1 MRNFLVPTERKG
13 VSTLFDTF
21 DNFFSPFVRDNT
33 ALRTDIKEY
42 PSYFLLE
49 IEIPGI
55 SKSNVDL
62 TVENGYLSV
71 SFTKTDKNDGSI
83 DEWKYLSRERIVS
96 ATRSYYIG
104 EVNDTE
110 IKATYMDGV
119 LYVHVPKRV
128 DEKGTGSKKIEIH

>member
-1 MRNFLVPTERKG
+1 M
-13 VSTLFDTF
+13 
-21 DNFFSPFVRDNT
+21 
-33 ALRTDIKEY
+33 
-42 PSYFLLE
+42 LE

-55 SKSNVDL
+55 SKANVDL